1 MKEEKTE
8 EELKETVQE
17 APETEQ
23 NTPEEEKEPTIEE
36 QLEAANAEIVSLKDQ
51 LLRKIAEFDN
61 YRKRTIKE
69 KTDLILNGGEKTIVS
84 ILPVIDD
91 MERALKNMQKA
102 EDVSAVLEGVEL
114 IYKKFIDILG
124 KQGVSVIETKEA
136 DFDVDVHEA
145 VAQLPA
151 PTPELKGK
159 VMDCTLTGY
168 KLNEKVIRHVEDA
181 FSQGNLNMLCLLF
194 FLRHIRHPLS
204 PQTVAA
210 HAAGNL
216 IGHIYQKETHY
227 GIKESNRC

>member
-1 MKEEKTE
+1 MKD
-8 EELKETVQE
+8 ELKDKPQEKVEET

-23 NTPEEEKEPTIEE
+23 TQQEKEEKELTVEE
-36 QLEAANAEIVSLKDQ
+36 QLEAANAEIASLKDQ

-69 KTDLILNGGEKTIVS
+69 KTDLILNGGEKTIVT

-91 MERALKNMQKA
+91 MERALKNMKEA
-102 EDVSAVLEGVEL
+102 ENINAVLEGVEL
-114 IYKKFIDILG
+114 IYKKFMDILG
-124 KQGVSVIETKEA
+124 RQGVSVIETKEA

-168 KLNEKVIRHVEDA
+168 KLNDKVIRHAQVVVGD
-181 FSQGNLNMLCLLF
+181 
-194 FLRHIRHPLS
+194 
-204 PQTVAA
+204 
-210 HAAGNL
+210 
-216 IGHIYQKETHY
+216 
-227 GIKESNRC
+227 

>member
-1 MKEEKTE
+1 MKD
-8 EELKETVQE
+8 ELKDKPQENVEET

-23 NTPEEEKEPTIEE
+23 TQQEKEEKELTVEE
-36 QLEAANAEIVSLKDQ
+36 QLEAANAEIASLKDQ

-69 KTDLILNGGEKTIVS
+69 KTDLILNGGEKTIVT

-91 MERALKNMQKA
+91 MERALKNMKEA
-102 EDVSAVLEGVEL
+102 EDINAVLEGVEL
-114 IYKKFIDILG
+114 IYKKFMDILG
-124 KQGVSVIETKEA
+124 RQGVSVIETKEA

-168 KLNEKVIRHVEDA
+168 KLNDKVIRHAQVVV
-181 FSQGNLNMLCLLF
+181 G
-194 FLRHIRHPLS
+194 
-204 PQTVAA
+204 V
-210 HAAGNL
+210 
-216 IGHIYQKETHY
+216 
-227 GIKESNRC
+227 

>member
-23 NTPEEEKEPTIEE
+23 NTPEEEKEPTVEE

-168 KLNEKVIRHVEDA
+168 KLNEKVIRHAQVVV
-181 FSQGNLNMLCLLF
+181 G
-194 FLRHIRHPLS
+194 
-204 PQTVAA
+204 V
-210 HAAGNL
+210 
-216 IGHIYQKETHY
+216 
-227 GIKESNRC
+227 

>member
-1 MKEEKTE
+1 MKDKPQEKVEET
-8 EELKETVQE
+8 

-23 NTPEEEKEPTIEE
+23 TQQEEEEKELTVEE
-36 QLEAANAEIVSLKDQ
+36 QLEAANAEIASLKDQ

-69 KTDLILNGGEKTIVS
+69 KTDLILNGGEKTIVT

-91 MERALKNMQKA
+91 MERALKNMKSA
-102 EDVSAVLEGVEL
+102 DDVNAVLEGVEL
-114 IYKKFIDILG
+114 IYKKFMDILG

-136 DFDVDVHEA
+136 DFDVDLHEA

-168 KLNEKVIRHVEDA
+168 KLNEKVIRHAQVVV
-181 FSQGNLNMLCLLF
+181 G
-194 FLRHIRHPLS
+194 
-204 PQTVAA
+204 V
-210 HAAGNL
+210 
-216 IGHIYQKETHY
+216 
-227 GIKESNRC
+227 